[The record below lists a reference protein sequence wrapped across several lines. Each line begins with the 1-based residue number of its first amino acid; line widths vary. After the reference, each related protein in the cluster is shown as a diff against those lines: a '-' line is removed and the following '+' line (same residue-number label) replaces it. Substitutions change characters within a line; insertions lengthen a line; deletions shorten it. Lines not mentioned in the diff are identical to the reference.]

1 MLKQKVTLVAILA
14 STMFVLL
21 SGFAFAQ
28 TLNDAWKAGDI
39 YLENEKQ
46 GGQITRR
53 NSHHGILPVK
63 ILNFSMRRT
72 QK

>member
-1 MLKQKVTLVAILA
+1 
-14 STMFVLL
+14 MFVLL

-28 TLNDAWKAGDI
+28 TLDDAWKAGDI

-46 GGQITRR
+46 GET
-53 NSHHGILPVK
+53 SYEAKFSSWILPVK